1 MEERII
7 TPNRLPGEG
16 DIENTLRPK
25 SFHEYVGQS
34 QLVDNLKI
42 FIEAASKRKEPLDHL
57 LLCGPPG
64 LGKTTLANIVALEM
78 SVNMRSTSG
87 PAIERPGDLAAILT
101 NLQFGDILF
110 IDEVHRLP
118 RIVEEILYPA
128 MEDYTL
134 DIIIGKGP
142 SARILK
148 LDIPHFTLVGATTRE
163 GLLTSPL
170 RDRFGITLRLDYYDR
185 MDIGQILSRSAQ
197 VLGVEARP
205 AGINVIAGRSRG
217 TPRVANR
224 LLKRVRDVAQ
234 VEGDGL
240 ISEAVALE
248 ALDRLGVD
256 RLGLEKL
263 DRKILLTIIEKF
275 NGGPVGLGTVA
286 AAVSEETETIEE
298 VYEPYLLQLGLIQR
312 TPRGR
317 IVTEKGYEHFNKRPP
332 REGGARLFE
341 MQ

>member
-163 GLLTSPL
+163 GLLTAPL
-170 RDRFGITLRLDYYDR
+170 RDRFGITLRLDYYNR
-185 MDIGQILSRSAQ
+185 TDIGQILSRSAQ
-197 VLGVEARP
+197 VLGVEARS
-205 AGINVIAGRSRG
+205 AGINAIAGRSRG

-234 VEGDGL
+234 VEADGL
-240 ISEAVALE
+240 INEAVALE

-263 DRKILLTIIEKF
+263 DRKILLTIMEKF
-275 NGGPVGLGTVA
+275 NGGPVGVGTIA

-317 IVTEKGYEHFNKRPP
+317 IVTEKGYEHFNKKPP

-341 MQ
+341 M

>member
-25 SFHEYVGQS
+25 SFQEYIGQS

-42 FIEAASKRKEPLDHL
+42 FIEAAAKRKEPLDHL

-78 SVNMRSTSG
+78 GVNMRSTSG

-101 NLQFGDILF
+101 NLQFSDILF

-170 RDRFGITLRLDYYDR
+170 RDRFGITLRLDYYNR
-185 MDIGQILSRSAQ
+185 TDIGQILSRSAQ
-197 VLGVEARP
+197 VLGVEARS
-205 AGINVIAGRSRG
+205 AGINAIAGRSRG

-256 RLGLEKL
+256 QLGLEKL
-263 DRKILLTIIEKF
+263 DRKILLTIMEKF
-275 NGGPVGLGTVA
+275 NGGPVGVSTVA

-317 IVTEKGYEHFNKRPP
+317 IITKKGYEHFNKRPP

-341 MQ
+341 M

>member
-25 SFHEYVGQS
+25 SFQEYIGQS
-34 QLVDNLKI
+34 QLVANLKI

-78 SVNMRSTSG
+78 GVNMRSTSG

-170 RDRFGITLRLDYYDR
+170 RDRFGITLRLDYYNR
-185 MDIGQILSRSAQ
+185 VDIGQILLRSAE

-205 AGINVIAGRSRG
+205 EGINVIAGRSRG

-234 VEGDGL
+234 VEGDGR
-240 ISEAVALE
+240 INEVIALE
-248 ALDRLGVD
+248 ALNRLGVD
-256 RLGLEKL
+256 QLGLEKL

-275 NGGPVGLGTVA
+275 NGGPVGVGTVA

-317 IVTEKGYEHFNKRPP
+317 IVTEKGYKHFNKRSP
-332 REGGARLFE
+332 REGGATLFE
-341 MQ
+341 I